1 MKKLREIRKTRG
13 SEDALQYLDKLR
25 GVPLTLGAAVHA
37 LRTGDEKTQEAF
49 AKRLGVSVQHLSDVE
64 KGRRRV
70 SVERA
75 ARWAKAL
82 GHPAAVFVRLALQ
95 EELDAAGIKL
105 KVSVEAA

>member
-1 MKKLREIRKTRG
+1 MMKKAKQRGG
-13 SEDALQYLDKLR
+13 SEDALKYLDKLR
-25 GVPLTLGAAVHA
+25 GGPLTLGAAINA
-37 LRTGDEKTQEAF
+37 LRVSDEETLEAF
-49 AKRLGVSVQHLSDVE
+49 SKRLGVSVQHLSDVE

-70 SVERA
+70 SAERA

-105 KVSVEAA
+105 RVSVEAA